1 MIQNLSL
8 CIFQISQIS
17 PRLGRPNTSSSVKL
31 DIFIENKGFRE
42 LKLTLKGEK
51 HKEKEMYLIKSWNSN
66 QVFNMLIE
74 NEPIDFIKASQMTD
88 ETGDFTFRARER
100 IRTHPLVK
108 PVWEKINRKWS
119 FQLEIFKGNLENL

>member
-8 CIFQISQIS
+8 CIFQISKIS

-31 DIFIENKGFRE
+31 DIFIENKGYRE

-108 PVWEKINRKWS
+108 PVWEKINRNWS
-119 FQLEIFKGNLENL
+119 FRG